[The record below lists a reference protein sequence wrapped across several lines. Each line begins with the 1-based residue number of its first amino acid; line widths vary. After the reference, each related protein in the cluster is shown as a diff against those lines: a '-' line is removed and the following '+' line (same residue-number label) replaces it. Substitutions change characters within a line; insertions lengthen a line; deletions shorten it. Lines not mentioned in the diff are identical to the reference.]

1 VHDGKPVTQQGVLDP
16 ASLLPSR
23 DKLRLIERIASQ
35 IEHELEAAQSRQRKA
50 LRGLWKGLDI
60 SEEGIARARREL
72 WASVPREDI

>member
-1 VHDGKPVTQQGVLDP
+1 M
-16 ASLLPSR
+16 
-23 DKLRLIERIASQ
+23 RLIERIASQ